1 MRTTPSTLT
10 QITARSQGF
19 FLAQATDLSLAT
31 KVMMKITEWDDNT
44 KSLSTWKN
52 GIGFALGGIPC
63 IFSKLHSAEIYIYT
77 DNSESPVKML
87 FGLAA
92 QLQRLADVVFEG
104 VGSFTA
110 RIVSQPRI
118 VLRVQCKAMVERWV
132 KEERELSWSSPFDT
146 PVSFI
151 YTYSQ
156 DGNVNR
162 DAVASFSLMRR
173 SYLPDGYPKVA
184 EDSFEFWTIVDDA
197 FQESQLLI
205 QHMPNFQR
213 VFGYVTNRIAQQAGT
228 STSQSNNMSSERS
241 SGNESGGEEDAS
253 KSIEEKPESEL
264 DSAVNDADDQA
275 FQKKS

>member
-1 MRTTPSTLT
+1 
-10 QITARSQGF
+10 
-19 FLAQATDLSLAT
+19 
-31 KVMMKITEWDDNT
+31 
-44 KSLSTWKN
+44 
-52 GIGFALGGIPC
+52 
-63 IFSKLHSAEIYIYT
+63 
-77 DNSESPVKML
+77 ML

-92 QLQRLADVVFEG
+92 QFQRLADVGFEG
-104 VGSFTA
+104 VGTFTA

-118 VLRVQCKAMVERWV
+118 VLRVQCKTMVERWV
-132 KEERELSWSSPFDT
+132 KEERELNWSSPFDT

-162 DAVASFSLMRR
+162 DAVASFNSMRR